1 MAFSDRVNTTTEEF
15 LVPQVV
21 DTILKE
27 NTFATNMLTKAKK
40 GRTSQASAVDSIKSS
55 VMLFPIKYQKG
66 VSGTSFSGFDT
77 LPTTASDTRVNMTFE
92 PKFYAENVALP
103 LTEIAVNMTDN
114 QVLDLAE
121 IEMKSRAQDMADS
134 IGTLFYGTGAGNSG
148 KDFMGLEGIVDDGT
162 NTSTYG
168 GLTRTTYTTLN
179 STVTASGGTL
189 SLQKMSTLYNAI
201 TNGDIAPTEIY
212 TTPTIFSLYESLLTP
227 MQRMNTTLGN
237 TRPGT
242 TAGTGYTD
250 LYYKNMPIYKDRKC
264 TSGVMYMINS
274 DRLGF
279 YALPFTPTPNY
290 KKVAVS
296 SKDIKGNVYSE
307 VDGLGFSY
315 SGWIHMTNAA
325 AVNSYIILGGEL
337 IADGGGSFHGKLT
350 GITSV

>member
-1 MAFSDRVNTTTEEF
+1 MFSDRVNTTTEQF

-27 NTFATNMLTKAKK
+27 NTFATNILTKGKRA
-40 GRTSQASAVDSIKSS
+40 RTAQASAVSDYKSS

-66 VSGTSFSGFDT
+66 ISGTSFSGFDT
-77 LPTTASDTRVNMTFE
+77 LPTAASDTRVNMTFY
-92 PKFYAENVALP
+92 PKFYTDNVALP
-103 LTEIAVNMTDN
+103 LTELAANMTDN

-134 IGTLFYGTGAGNSG
+134 IGTLFYSTGAGNAG

-162 NTSTYG
+162 NTATYG
-168 GLTRTTYTTLN
+168 GLSRTTYPTLN
-179 STVTASGGTL
+179 ATVTASSGTL

-201 TNGDIAPTEIY
+201 SNGDITPTEIY

-227 MQRMNTTLGN
+227 MQRMNTTLAGK
-237 TRPGT
+237 PGT

-250 LYYKNMPIYKDRKC
+250 LWYKGMPVYKDRKC
-264 TSGVMYMINS
+264 TSGVMYMING
-274 DRLGF
+274 DRLNF

-296 SKDIKGNVYSE
+296 AKDIKGNVYSE
-307 VDGLGFSY
+307 VDGLGFSW
-315 SGWIHMTNAA
+315 SGWIHLTNAA
-325 AVNSYIILGGEL
+325 AVNSYIVLGGEL
-337 IADGGGSFHGKLT
+337 VADGGGSFHGKLT

>member
-1 MAFSDRVNTTTEEF
+1 MFSDRVTTTTEQF

-27 NTFATNMLTKAKK
+27 NTFLTNILTKAKQ
-40 GRTSQASAVDSIKSS
+40 GRTVQAPAVNGIKSS

-77 LPTTASDTRVNMTFE
+77 LPTSASDTRVNMTFE

-103 LTEIAVNMTDN
+103 LTEMAANMTDN

-121 IEMKSRAQDMADS
+121 IEMKSRAQDMADDL
-134 IGTLFYGTGAGNSG
+134 GTMFYGTGAGNAG
-148 KDFMGLEGIVDDGT
+148 KDFMGLEGIIDDGT
-162 NTSTYG
+162 NTASYG
-168 GLTRTTYTTLN
+168 GLSRTTYPTLN

-201 TNGDIAPTEIY
+201 ANGDIVPTEIY

-227 MQRMNTTLGN
+227 MQRMNTTLGQK
-237 TRPGT
+237 PGT

-250 LYYKNMPIYKDRKC
+250 LWYKGMPVYKDRKC
-264 TSGVMYMINS
+264 TSGVMYMING
-274 DRLGF
+274 DRLNF
-279 YALPFTPTPNY
+279 FALPFKPLPNY
-290 KKVAVS
+290 KSVQVS
-296 SKDIKGNVYSE
+296 AKDIKGNVYSE
-307 VDGLGFSY
+307 VDGLGFTY
-315 SGWIHMTNAA
+315 SGWIQMTNAA
-325 AVNSYIILGGEL
+325 AVNSYIVLAGQL

-350 GITSV
+350 GITSI

>member
-1 MAFSDRVNTTTEEF
+1 MFSDRVNTTTEQF

-27 NTFATNMLTKAKK
+27 NVFATNMLSRAKRA
-40 GRTSQASAVDSIKSS
+40 RTAQASAVDSYKSN

-77 LPTTASDTRVNMTFE
+77 LPTSASDTRVNMTFY

-103 LTEIAVNMTDN
+103 LTELAANMTDN

-134 IGTLFYGTGAGNSG
+134 IGTLFYSTGAGNSG

-168 GLTRTTYTTLN
+168 GLSRTTYTTLN
-179 STVTASGGTL
+179 ATVTASSGTL
-189 SLQKMSTLYNAI
+189 SLQKMATLYNAI
-201 TNGDIAPTEIY
+201 SNGDIAPTEIY
-212 TTPTIFSLYESLLTP
+212 TTPTIHALYESLLTP
-227 MQRMNTTLGN
+227 MQRMNTTLAGK
-237 TRPGT
+237 PGT
-242 TAGTGYTD
+242 TAGTGFVD
-250 LYYKNMPIYKDRKC
+250 LYYKGIPVYKDRKC
-264 TSGVMYMINS
+264 TSGVLYMING
-274 DRLGF
+274 DRLQF
-279 YALPFTPTPNY
+279 NALPFTPTPNY

-307 VDGLGFSY
+307 VDGLGFSW
-315 SGWIHMTNAA
+315 SGWIHLTNAA
-325 AVNSYIILGGEL
+325 AVNSFIVLGGEL

>member
-1 MAFSDRVNTTTEEF
+1 MAFSDRVTTTTEEF

-27 NTFATNMLTKAKK
+27 NTFATNMLSKAKD
-40 GRTSQASAVDSIKSS
+40 GRSAQRSAVSGFKSS
-55 VMLFPIKYQKG
+55 VMLFPIKYTEG

-77 LPTTASDTRVNMTFE
+77 LPTSASDTRVNMTFE

-103 LTEIAVNMTDN
+103 LTELAANMTDN

-121 IEMKSRAQDMADS
+121 IEMKSRAQDMANS

-148 KDFMGLEGIVDDGT
+148 KDFTGLEGIIDDGS
-162 NTSTYG
+162 NTASYG

-179 STVTASGGTL
+179 STVTASGGSL
-189 SLQKMSTLYNAI
+189 SLQKMSTMYNAI
-201 TNGDIAPTEIY
+201 SNGDITPTEIY
-212 TTPTIFSLYESLLTP
+212 TTPTIFSLYESLLSP
-227 MQRMNTTLGN
+227 MQRMNTTMTGK
-237 TRPGT
+237 PGT
-242 TAGTGYTD
+242 TAGTGFTD
-250 LYYKNMPIYKDRKC
+250 LWYKGMPVYKDRKC

-274 DRLGF
+274 DRLNF
-279 YALPFTPTPNY
+279 FALPFTPTPNY
-290 KKVAVS
+290 KKVQVS

-315 SGWIHMTNAA
+315 SGWIHLTNAA
-325 AVNSYIILGGEL
+325 AVNSFIVLAGDL